1 MAKLRKAFFSE
12 DGCVL
17 FFWLDTG
24 TLEWILLPDIE
35 TDKTRDRP
43 QFSAGEESADETKED

>member
-1 MAKLRKAFFSE
+1 MAKLKKVFFSE

-24 TLEWILLPDIE
+24 TLEWILLPDVSE
-35 TDKTRDRP
+35 SD
-43 QFSAGEESADETKED
+43 EEEVADGKGGK